1 MAERRIAVVGA
12 GQMGSGIAHVF
23 AASGF
28 PVTMI
33 DVSAESLE
41 RGLATIEK
49 NMTRQ
54 VRKGTLDP
62 AAREAA
68 LQRIATSGA
77 LDLVGDA
84 DMVIEAATERADLK
98 FGIFS
103 DLDRLA
109 PPDAILASNT
119 SSISITEIAARTSRP
134 EQVIG
139 MHFMN
144 PVPVMQLV
152 EIIRGLATSDATTRA
167 VFDLARKVG
176 KTPVEVN
183 DYPGFVS
190 NRVLMPMINEAVYC
204 LMEGVGTVE
213 AIDQVM
219 KLGMNHPMGP
229 LALADL
235 IGLDTCASILQV
247 LHTGLGDPKY
257 RPCPLLK
264 KYVAAGWLGRK
275 TGRGFYDYSGDGTGI
290 KQETGNRKQETGT
303 ATG

>member
-1 MAERRIAVVGA
+1 MAERRIAVIGA

-23 AASGF
+23 ATSGY

-41 RGLATIEK
+41 RGLAVIEK
-49 NMTRQ
+49 NMARQ
-54 VRKGTLDP
+54 VVKGALDP
-62 AAREAA
+62 AARDAA
-68 LQRIATSGA
+68 LERIATSGA

-84 DMVIEAATERADLK
+84 DVVIEAATERADLK

-152 EIIRGLATSDATTRA
+152 EIIRGLATSDKTTHA
-167 VFDLARKVG
+167 VMELARRVG

-183 DYPGFVS
+183 DFPGFVS
-190 NRVLMPMINEAVYC
+190 NRVLMPMINEAIYC
-204 LMEGVGTVE
+204 LMEGVGTAE

-235 IGLDTCASILQV
+235 IGLDTCASILEV
-247 LHTGLGDPKY
+247 LHSGLGDPKY

-275 TGRGFYDYSGDGTGI
+275 AGRGFYDYSNESGQASGS
-290 KQETGNRKQETGT
+290 RKQG
-303 ATG
+303 AGAASG